1 MQGALFARPAN
12 CSSKAVMESQN
23 FFGFDGL
30 TDLSRRSGI
39 DMRPTLLR
47 VLTDLYV
54 HRLSHSADEER
65 HYTELALRMLEA
77 VDVPTRAAVAKRFAQ
92 YQKPPLRVLQW
103 LARDLPV
110 VVAELGGHPLLQAP
124 GSTPRRSGG
133 VDARAAVSP
142 AAASPAAVTPLGEE
156 MPTRQPAESIDAP
169 TASELNELFFT
180 ATADERRLILLNL
193 HVIDPHPMLRGQVVT
208 GSSLGQE
215 LEAAVL
221 TGKREHFAARLAKAL
236 RISHEQ
242 ARRIGSDELGEPVL
256 VAAKTL
262 ALRRDVLYR
271 ILMFV
276 NPAVG
281 HSVERVHALAALYD
295 ELKLQAAEGMLAI
308 WQALPAA
315 ERVRFGQ
322 RQLPRNESRPRFGAV
337 TAQRTPAAQQTKE
350 FRGVS

>member
-1 MQGALFARPAN
+1 
-12 CSSKAVMESQN
+12 MESQN
-23 FFGFDGL
+23 FFSFDSL

-77 VDVPTRAAVAKRFAQ
+77 VDVPTRAAVAKRFAH
-92 YQKPPLRVLQW
+92 YPRPPLRVLQW
-103 LARDLPV
+103 LARDLPGV
-110 VVAELGGHPLLQAP
+110 AAELRSHPLLQAP
-124 GSTPRRSGG
+124 GSMLRRSG
-133 VDARAAVSP
+133 
-142 AAASPAAVTPLGEE
+142 AAASPAAIGPSGGQ
-156 MPTRQPAESIDAP
+156 RQTQPPSEDIDAA

-180 ATADERRLILLNL
+180 ATATERRLILLNL
-193 HVIDPHPMLRGQVVT
+193 HVIDPHPTLRSQVVT
-208 GSSLGQE
+208 GPSLGQE

-281 HSVERVHALAALYD
+281 HSVERVHTLAALYD
-295 ELKLQAAEGMLAI
+295 ELKVQAAKGMLGI

-315 ERVRFGQ
+315 EQVRSGH
-322 RQLPRNESRPRFGAV
+322 RSSLRDESRPRAGTG
-337 TAQRTPAAQQTKE
+337 TAQRTSAAPRTKE
-350 FRGVS
+350 FRSVS

>member
-1 MQGALFARPAN
+1 
-12 CSSKAVMESQN
+12 MESQN

-30 TDLSRRSGI
+30 ADLSRRSGI

-65 HYTELALRMLEA
+65 HYTELALRMLDA
-77 VDVPTRAAVAKRFAQ
+77 VDVPTRAAVAKRFAR
-92 YQKPPLRVLQW
+92 YPRPPLRVLQW

-110 VVAELGGHPLLQAP
+110 VVAELRNHPLLQAP
-124 GSTPRRSGG
+124 DSMPRRSGG
-133 VDARAAVSP
+133 ATSGP
-142 AAASPAAVTPLGEE
+142 GISHSGEE
-156 MPTRQPAESIDAP
+156 QPTRQSADGIDAA

-180 ATADERRLILLNL
+180 ANATERRLILLNL
-193 HVIDPHPMLRGQVVT
+193 HVIDPHPPLHSQVVT
-208 GSSLGQE
+208 GTSLGQE

-236 RISHEQ
+236 RISREQ
-242 ARRIGSDELGEPVL
+242 ARRIGSDKLGEPVL

-295 ELKLQAAEGMLAI
+295 ELKVQAAEGMLAI

-315 ERVRFGQ
+315 ERVRFGH
-322 RQLPRNESRPRFGAV
+322 RSLPREESRPRSGAT
-337 TAQRTPAAQQTKE
+337 TAQRASPAPQAKDL
-350 FRGVS
+350 RGIS